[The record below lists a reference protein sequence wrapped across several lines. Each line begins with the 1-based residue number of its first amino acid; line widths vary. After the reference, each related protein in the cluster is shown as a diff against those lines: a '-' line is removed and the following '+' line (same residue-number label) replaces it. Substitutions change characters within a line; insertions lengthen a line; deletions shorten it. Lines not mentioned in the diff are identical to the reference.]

1 MSAEMLSASIEPL
14 YSFHFSV
21 SQISAWSSRPTT
33 VTSFFQTC
41 KFAQITRNKDTSLR
55 VELCIEGVGAVIALD
70 AARLF
75 AVAETADAC
84 FERSPL
90 CVGVDKKT
98 AVEALCDRE
107 VLAELVAQLGRHG
120 KAPFCVDGMPVFAL
134 HPVSPHTRLSCR
146 LDGMRDTLPH
156 ISPLLLTL

>member
-1 MSAEMLSASIEPL
+1 MIEQADNG
-14 YSFHFSV
+14 Y
-21 SQISAWSSRPTT
+21 I
-33 VTSFFQTC
+33 FFQTC

-134 HPVSPHTRLSCR
+134 HPVSPHTRFPAASMECV
-146 LDGMRDTLPH
+146 TLCPTSH
-156 ISPLLLTL
+156 HSY